1 MARCRSIRLE
11 LIRGVTGSLG
21 TFRGSRFELIPKR
34 PHASAVASIKESVA
48 FASGSLVG
56 IALPTHNLNRY
67 DARRGRL
74 SSIYDASGRRARR
87 AGIRTRDGCDNGA
100 LGNGSTLTVDRV
112 KRRHLR
118 PQFGSMLVSCI
129 IRVGIRQI
137 QA

>member
-1 MARCRSIRLE
+1 MVHCRSIRLE

-56 IALPTHNLNRY
+56 IALPTHDLNRY
-67 DARRGRL
+67 DVRPRRL
-74 SSIYDASGRRARR
+74 SGIYDASDRRARR
-87 AGIRTRDGCDNGA
+87 AGIRTRDGRDNRA

-112 KRRHLR
+112 ECRQLW
-118 PQFGSMLVSCI
+118 PQFGSMRTI
-129 IRVGIRQI
+129 RFIRVRTRQI
-137 QA
+137 